1 MKKILMTLTLFAVCS
16 GIQAQE
22 VLRLNLDQAI
32 ELALSENR
40 TIKIADLEIQ
50 RVDYARQQSMSGLF
64 PSISGSAQYSRAIR
78 KQEMMLNM
86 GGGDG
91 MDLSGFLELDYLVPG
106 LGTGLANAFGGMFG
120 GMMGGGAMEV
130 GSDNT
135 LTFGLSASLP
145 LFAPGLWRS
154 IQMSKTDVDIALE
167 KSRSSKLALVNEV
180 KKAYFQAILAQE
192 SFGVLLQSL
201 KLAEENLA
209 NIRNMYNQGLVAE
222 FDLIRA
228 DVNVRNMKP
237 TLVAARDGVAL
248 SLMLVKI
255 ILSIPEDVDLVL
267 TDKLASFENAVLTDE
282 IPAIANLDQNT
293 DLLQLELNLHKMQQQ
308 QKLLFTQNLPTLAAF
323 ANFQYM
329 GMGDDGQKMYFS
341 PPFTVGFSLNVPI
354 FNGLS
359 RVRQSQQM
367 KVGIQ
372 QMEIQKDF
380 FKDNLNVQARNMIN
394 QMVRVREQIA
404 SNKESVRLAERGV
417 EISQVRYRTGV
428 GTILEMNDSDLALV
442 QARMNYYQSLSDY
455 MTAKADLE
463 KLLGNER

>member
-1 MKKILMTLTLFAVCS
+1 MKKLFLTLTLLTVCV
-16 GIQAQE
+16 GIRAQE
-22 VLRLNLDQAI
+22 VLKLNLDQAI
-32 ELALSENR
+32 ELALNENR
-40 TIKIADLEIQ
+40 TIKIAEMEIQ

-64 PSISGSAQYSRAIR
+64 PSISGSAQYSRAVR

-91 MDLSGFLELDYLVPG
+91 FDFSTLPPPLDEVM
-106 LGTGLANAFGGMFG
+106 AAMFG

-145 LFAPGLWRS
+145 LFAPGLWKS
-154 IQMSKTDVDIALE
+154 IKMSKTDVDIALE

-201 KLAEENLA
+201 KSAEENLE
-209 NIRNMYNQGLVAE
+209 NIRNMHNQGLVAE

-237 TLVAARDGVAL
+237 TLIAARDGVAL
-248 SLMLVKI
+248 SLMLVKVL
-255 ILSIPEDVDLVL
+255 LSVPEDVDLVL
-267 TDKLASFENAVLTDE
+267 TDKLASFENTVLTDE
-282 IPAIANLDQNT
+282 IPAIANLERNT
-293 DLLQLELNLHKMQQQ
+293 DLLQLELNLQKMQQQ
-308 QKLLFTQNLPTLAAF
+308 QKLLTTQSMPTLAAF
-323 ANFQYM
+323 ANLQYM
-329 GMGDDGQKMYFS
+329 GMGDDGQKLYFS

-372 QMEIQKDF
+372 QMELQKDF
-380 FKDNLNVQARNMIN
+380 FRDNLNVQARNMIN
-394 QMVRVREQIA
+394 QMARTKEQIA

-463 KLLGNER
+463 KLLGEEK